1 MGTFEL
7 NNMKRI
13 LFYATAIVSLTLFA
27 ACSKDDGDGFNIT
40 SSKSVELTSQKTSQ
54 IECSDSKA
62 TYTSEN
68 GYVATVSE
76 TGLITGKRV
85 GETYIDVN
93 RQKSIKV
100 SVTPVYT
107 QFTEP
112 QFLFGATKDEV
123 YAKVGTNYS
132 LSDDKSIIYITK
144 SDRVIGYIYLL
155 NDGKVEAVLM
165 LVSSS
170 YFSSLTDFL
179 LERYVPATFSEEDYT
194 VLYVNALTAD
204 KITMIIGEQVYS
216 SSMIYVAY
224 IPYTN
229 SKSRS
234 VTNSESIK
242 QQVKSIL
249 DELNLR

>member
-1 MGTFEL
+1 MK
-7 NNMKRI
+7 NMKRF
-13 LFYATAIVSLTLFA
+13 LFYVTAIVSLTLFA
-27 ACSKDDGDGFNIT
+27 ACSKEDGDGFNIT
-40 SSKSVELTSQKTSQ
+40 SSKSVELTSQKTAQ
-54 IECSDSKA
+54 IECSDPKA
-62 TYTSEN
+62 TYASEN
-68 GYVATVSE
+68 GYVAAVSE
-76 TGLITGKRV
+76 TGLITGKRI

-93 RQKSIKV
+93 GRKSIKV

-107 QFTEP
+107 QFSEP

-132 LSDDKSIIYITK
+132 LSNETGIAYTTTN
-144 SDRVIGYIYLL
+144 DRVRGYLYLL
-155 NDGKVEAVLM
+155 KDGKVSSVVM
-165 LVSSS
+165 VVSSS

-179 LERYVPATFSEEDYT
+179 LERYAPATFSEEDYT

-216 SSMIYVAY
+216 ASIIDVAY
-224 IPYTN
+224 LPYTN

-242 QQVKSIL
+242 RQAKSLL
-249 DELNLR
+249 DELILR

>member
-1 MGTFEL
+1 MK
-7 NNMKRI
+7 NMKRI
-13 LFYATAIVSLTLFA
+13 LFYVTAIVSLTLFA
-27 ACSKDDGDGFNIT
+27 ACSKDDGDSFNIT
-40 SSKSVELTSQKTSQ
+40 SSKSVELTSKKTSQ

-62 TYTSEN
+62 TYASEN
-68 GYVATVSE
+68 EYVATVSE
-76 TGLITGKRV
+76 TGLITGKRI

-93 RQKSIKV
+93 GQKSIKV

-132 LSDDKSIIYITK
+132 LSNESGIAYITTN
-144 SDRVIGYIYLL
+144 DRVRGYLYLL
-155 NDGKVEAVLM
+155 KDGKVSSVVM
-165 LVSSS
+165 VVSSS
-170 YFSSLTDFL
+170 YFSSLTNFL
-179 LERYVPATFSEEDYT
+179 LERYAPATFSEEDYT

-216 SSMIYVAY
+216 ASIIYVVY
-224 IPYTN
+224 LPYAN

-242 QQVKSIL
+242 RQVKSLL

>member
-1 MGTFEL
+1 MK
-7 NNMKRI
+7 NMKRI
-13 LFYATAIVSLTLFA
+13 LFYVTAIVSLTLFA

-40 SSKSVELTSQKTSQ
+40 SSKSVQLTSQKTSQ

-76 TGLITGKRV
+76 TGLITGKRI

-93 RQKSIKV
+93 GQKSIKV
-100 SVTPVYT
+100 SVTPVFT
-107 QFTEP
+107 QFVEP

-132 LSDDKSIIYITK
+132 LSNESGIAYTTTN
-144 SDRVIGYIYLL
+144 DRVRGYIYLL
-155 NDGKVEAVLM
+155 KDGKVSSVVMVA
-165 LVSSS
+165 SSS

-179 LERYVPATFSEEDYT
+179 LERYAPATFSEENYT

-216 SSMIYVAY
+216 TSIIYVAY
-224 IPYTN
+224 LPYTN

-234 VTNSESIK
+234 VTNSESVK
-242 QQVKSIL
+242 LQVKSLLDKLIL
-249 DELNLR
+249 R

>member
-1 MGTFEL
+1 M

-13 LFYATAIVSLTLFA
+13 LFYVTAIVSLTLFA

-62 TYTSEN
+62 TYASEN
-68 GYVATVSE
+68 EYVATVSA
-76 TGLITGKRV
+76 TGLITGKRI

-93 RQKSIKV
+93 GQKSIKV
-100 SVTPVYT
+100 SVTPVCT

-123 YAKVGTNYS
+123 YTKVGTSYS
-132 LSDDKSIIYITK
+132 LSNESGIAYTTTN
-144 SDRVIGYIYLL
+144 DRVRGYLYLIK
-155 NDGKVEAVLM
+155 DEKVSSVVM
-165 LVSSS
+165 VVSSS

-179 LERYVPATFSEEDYT
+179 LERYAPATFSEENYT

-216 SSMIYVAY
+216 DSIIYVAY
-224 IPYTN
+224 IPYSN

-234 VTNSESIK
+234 VTNRNDKDIK
-242 QQVKSIL
+242 QQTYRLLEK
-249 DELNLR
+249 LNF

>member
-1 MGTFEL
+1 MK
-7 NNMKRI
+7 NMKRI
-13 LFYATAIVSLTLFA
+13 LFYVTAIVSLTLFA

-62 TYTSEN
+62 TYASEN

-76 TGLITGKRV
+76 TGLITGRRI

-93 RQKSIKV
+93 GQKSIKV
-100 SVTPVYT
+100 SVTPVFT
-107 QFTEP
+107 QFAEP

-132 LSDDKSIIYITK
+132 LSNESGIVYTTAN
-144 SDRVIGYIYLL
+144 DRVRGYLYLL
-155 NDGKVEAVLM
+155 KDGRVTSVVM
-165 LVSSS
+165 VVSSS

-179 LERYVPATFSEEDYT
+179 LERYAPATFSEEDYT

-216 SSMIYVAY
+216 ASIIYVAY
-224 IPYTN
+224 LPYTN

-242 QQVKSIL
+242 RQVKSLL

>member
-1 MGTFEL
+1 
-7 NNMKRI
+7 MKRI
-13 LFYATAIVSLTLFA
+13 LFYVTAIVSLTLFA
-27 ACSKDDGDGFNIT
+27 ACSKDDGNGFNIT
-40 SSKSVELTSQKTSQ
+40 SSKSVELTSKKTSQ
-54 IECSDSKA
+54 IECSDPKA

-68 GYVATVSE
+68 EYVATVSE

-93 RQKSIKV
+93 GQKSIKV
-100 SVTPVYT
+100 SVTLVYT

-112 QFLFGATKDEV
+112 EFLFGATKDEV

-132 LSDDKSIIYITK
+132 LSNESGIAYTTTN
-144 SDRVIGYIYLL
+144 DRVRGYLYLL
-155 NDGKVEAVLM
+155 KDGKV
-165 LVSSS
+165 SSVVMVVNS
-170 YFSSLTDFL
+170 IYFDSLTDFL
-179 LERYVPATFSEEDYT
+179 LKRYAPATFSEENYT

-216 SSMIYVAY
+216 ASIINVVY
-224 IPYTN
+224 IPYSN

-242 QQVKSIL
+242 RQAKSLL
-249 DELNLR
+249 DELILNNR

>member
-1 MGTFEL
+1 
-7 NNMKRI
+7 MKRI
-13 LFYATAIVSLTLFA
+13 LFYVTAIVSLTLFA

-40 SSKSVELTSQKTSQ
+40 SSKSVQLTSQKTSQ

-62 TYTSEN
+62 TYASEN

-76 TGLITGKRV
+76 TGLITGRRI

-93 RQKSIKV
+93 GQKSIKV

-132 LSDDKSIIYITK
+132 ISDDNGIVYTK
-144 SDRVIGYIYLL
+144 TSDRTRGYIYLL
-155 NDGKVEAVLM
+155 KDGKV
-165 LVSSS
+165 SSVVMVVNS
-170 YFSSLTDFL
+170 IYFDSLTDFL
-179 LERYVPATFSEEDYT
+179 LERYAPATFSEEDYT

-204 KITMIIGEQVYS
+204 KITMIIGEHVYS
-216 SSMIYVAY
+216 SSLIYVAY
-224 IPYTN
+224 LPYTN

-234 VTNSESIK
+234 VANRNDKDLK
-242 QQVKSIL
+242 QQTYRLLEK
-249 DELNLR
+249 LNFK

>member
-1 MGTFEL
+1 MQ
-7 NNMKRI
+7 RI
-13 LFYATAIVSLTLFA
+13 LFYVTAIVSLTLFA

-40 SSKSVELTSQKTSQ
+40 SSKSVQLTSQKTSQ

-76 TGLITGKRV
+76 TGLITGKRI

-93 RQKSIKV
+93 GQKSIKV

-112 QFLFGATKDEV
+112 QFLFGATKDEI
-123 YAKVGTNYS
+123 YAKVGTNYT
-132 LSDDKSIIYITK
+132 LSNEDGIVYKSTSGRAQAYL
-144 SDRVIGYIYLL
+144 YLL
-155 NDGKVEAVLM
+155 KDGKVAYIAM
-165 LVSSS
+165 AVSSA
-170 YFSSLTDFL
+170 YVNSLTDFL
-179 LERYVPATFSEEDYT
+179 LERYAPATFSEENYT

-216 SSMIYVAY
+216 ASIINVVY
-224 IPYTN
+224 IPYSN

-234 VTNSESIK
+234 VTNRNDKDIK
-242 QQVKSIL
+242 QQTYRLLEK
-249 DELNLR
+249 LNFK